1 MEKWEA
7 EYLMI
12 NGEFHRTADPVFNS
26 RNRSFRYGDGL
37 FESMRMIGG
46 QLCFSQR
53 HMQRLMSG
61 VSLLQLRLP
70 DQFIHASLDDRARQL
85 AEKNGSN
92 GNARM
97 RLTVFRNDGGYYHP
111 VTNDATWMLEIWA
124 SDTPQYQMNEKGLSV
139 ELYQDIRKPVNKLS
153 NLKTANAQLYVLAAL
168 YAEKM
173 GVDDSILINQNGNVI
188 EATGS
193 NLFAVKN
200 GVLYTS
206 PVSEGCVAGVMR
218 SVIMEI
224 AQENRIAVYE
234 VPLPLSVLLNSDEIF
249 LTNAVRGIQWV
260 GAYRAKKYSN
270 ATARKL
276 HQLLQARIPAPQF
289 IDGSSG

>member
-1 MEKWEA
+1 MSLPAA
-7 EYLMI
+7 EILLL
-12 NGEFHRTADPVFNS
+12 NGEERIASEPLFTSH
-26 RNRSFRYGDGL
+26 NRSFRYGDGL
-37 FESMRMIGG
+37 FESMRLVNG
-46 QLCFSQR
+46 QLCFSRR
-53 HMQRLMSG
+53 HLQRLMSG
-61 VSLLQLRLP
+61 VQLLQLRLP
-70 DQFIHASLDDRARQL
+70 DQFVSLSLEEWCKRL
-85 AEKNGSN
+85 AERNSITEG
-92 GNARM
+92 ARV
-97 RLTVFRNDGGYYHP
+97 RLSVFRNDGGYYHP
-111 VTNDATWMLEIWA
+111 LVNEASWLLELWPMEANQYML
-124 SDTPQYQMNEKGLSV
+124 NEKGLSI

-153 NLKTANAQLYVLAAL
+153 TLKTANSQLYVLAAL
-168 YAEKM
+168 YANKM
-173 GVDDSILINQNGNVI
+173 NVDDSVLINQSGNVI

-260 GAYRAKKYSN
+260 STYRAKKYTN
-270 ATARKL
+270 ATTKKL
-276 HQLLQARIPAPQF
+276 HELLLEKAAAK
-289 IDGSSG
+289 